1 MVFGDQF
8 YVRIFILDK
17 QSQPVY
23 GLFPQFFGDI
33 SSWMYDIQS
42 KSFSV
47 GEIDLIIGEVGV
59 HSLQIFD
66 DGGDLGGVLSE
77 RDDVGLDPV

>member
-1 MVFGDQF
+1 
-8 YVRIFILDK
+8 
-17 QSQPVY
+17 
-23 GLFPQFFGDI
+23 
-33 SSWMYDIQS
+33 MYDIQS

-66 DGGDLGGVLSE
+66 DGGDLGGFLSE
-77 RDDVGLDPV
+77 SDDIGFDLV

>member
-1 MVFGDQF
+1 MVFRDQF

-17 QSQPVY
+17 QSQPVDV
-23 GLFPQFFGDI
+23 LFPQFFGDI
-33 SSWMYDIQS
+33 SSRMCDIQS
-42 KSFSV
+42 KSFTV
-47 GEIDLIIGEVGV
+47 GEIDFIIGEVGV